1 VILRS
6 LPLAVLLALGASIVR
21 ADALSDSRFTLS
33 AFGTVGAVYQ
43 NARGLAY
50 RRNIGQGHGARAGEV
65 DLGTDSIL
73 GLQVTGKI
81 ATALDAQVQGTV
93 QRNEDGA
100 WRPQLKRAF
109 LRYQPGPAVMV
120 RAGQIGLGLYLL
132 ADAFDVG
139 YAYLTIRPPVE
150 VYGLLAG
157 DEFEGL
163 DATFSRR
170 LGGGVGRI
178 RLLGGKWPFDIAEP
192 NGTMVTIDNDS
203 ILGITADYLLGNWQ
217 TRAALMQ
224 IHISGGGDPVAPA
237 LAQTGFPQAV
247 ALAGELSR
255 PQQNSYGAEIGA
267 TYEGDPLQASLVY
280 VHLNSDYLQGPKF
293 NSGLVLLGY
302 RLGQFTP
309 YTEFAFTDN
318 FGKARV
324 TGLPALPPFEP
335 LIAAVREDQTAF
347 QTTQRDLSL
356 GVRYDFAPHVDL
368 KAQIDRVW
376 LHQSQLIFDY
386 NVPPPG
392 HTSLTVYGLAIDF
405 AF

>member
-1 VILRS
+1 MILRS